1 MKVYIGD
8 KLVMERSKGTT
19 VKRIMEILGLLEE
32 EYLPIDCADGL
43 PKTPDYRVPDDGAI
57 KFLPTIEM
65 LR

>member
-1 MKVYIGD
+1 
-8 KLVMERSKGTT
+8 MERSKGTT